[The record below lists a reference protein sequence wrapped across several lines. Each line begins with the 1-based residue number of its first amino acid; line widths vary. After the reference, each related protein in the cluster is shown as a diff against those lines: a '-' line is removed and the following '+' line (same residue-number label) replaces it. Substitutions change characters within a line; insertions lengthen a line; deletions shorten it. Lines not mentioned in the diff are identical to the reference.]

1 MTGPWPGRGGCNPG
15 DNMIGIWRM
24 IRSVS
29 FVVAFAFGFFIP
41 WLASFGLAV
50 LGQVTLDILQRG

>member
-1 MTGPWPGRGGCNPG
+1 
-15 DNMIGIWRM
+15 MIGIWRM